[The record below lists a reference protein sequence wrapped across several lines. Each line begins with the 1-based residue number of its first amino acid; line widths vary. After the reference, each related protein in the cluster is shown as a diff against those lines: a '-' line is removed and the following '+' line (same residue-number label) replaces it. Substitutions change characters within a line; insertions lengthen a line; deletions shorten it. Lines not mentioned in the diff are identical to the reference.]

1 MEKVFARRVEDLK
14 ASAIREIF
22 KIIGQADIISFA
34 GGIPDPNLYPS
45 DELGKISQQ
54 ILKENPKV
62 ALQYGVTEGYMPLR
76 DIVRERMA
84 KINSLKDSDDI
95 IITTGAQQAIDL
107 AIKVLVDD
115 DQKVAVENPS
125 FVGTLN
131 SFRSYNAKLFG
142 VDVQDDGMNL
152 DALEQLMKKE
162 DIKLIYTIPTFQNPC
177 GTTMSLEKRKRLLEL
192 AKKYNA
198 FILEDNPYGELRFK
212 GENVPTIKSMDD
224 EGRVIYVGSFSK
236 ILSPG
241 MRLGWVSARKDILDR
256 IVVVKQVN
264 DVHTP
269 MLTQMMATR
278 YIQEYDMESHIK
290 NACKLYGEKCQL
302 MIDCIEKYFPEGCT
316 HTNPQGGIFILCTLP
331 EGTDSKKLLEKS
343 IQRKV
348 AFVPGNTFVIDMDPP
363 SNMIRLNFSTAS
375 EQEIVKG
382 IEILGN
388 LLHEEL

>member
-278 YIQEYDMESHIK
+278 YIQEYDMEAHIK